1 MFPRER
7 GICWHRGVRRGG
19 PGSPMLARSASQLP
33 EGDQWSYEVKWDGYR
48 TLAVKV
54 RSSRSTSRPAV
65 PSDPPSSN
73 GAHESRELA
82 ACPATAASRASA
94 LERELLPAPGRL
106 HRDRVDVFQGQVV
119 VTFHCVGRAGWHASR
134 VALACA
140 WPIRGRI
147 RRRRNERT
155 PSATSLTET
164 GLTRSA

>member
-1 MFPRER
+1 M
-7 GICWHRGVRRGG
+7 V
-19 PGSPMLARSASQLP
+19 
-33 EGDQWSYEVKWDGYR
+33 
-48 TLAVKV
+48 V
-54 RSSRSTSRPAV
+54 RSEVGRLPYTRRQSEVVAVDEPAGRPFRSSIIKRRTRT
-65 PSDPPSSN
+65 
-73 GAHESRELA
+73 RELA

-106 HRDRVDVFQGQVV
+106 HRDRVEVFQGQVV